1 MDLAALTSNL
11 QNKSKLRQTFSD
23 TELAEFAQHLCP
35 ESVSSGAI
43 VMGHG
48 EPADNM
54 IFILE
59 GSVQILEGERK
70 IAMSSAGDFAGE
82 SLFSDTATRNAD
94 VQAAEDSIIASFS
107 IHNFNQFLSDN
118 QKLALKFLSLIHI

>member
-43 VMGHG
+43 VMGQG
-48 EPADNM
+48 EPADSM
-54 IFILE
+54 IFILK

-70 IAMSSAGDFAGE
+70 IAGISAGDFAGE
-82 SLFSDTATRNAD
+82 SLFSDTAIRTSHVYAD
-94 VQAAEDSIIASFS
+94 CSAG
-107 IHNFNQFLSDN
+107 
-118 QKLALKFLSLIHI
+118 

>member
-35 ESVSSGAI
+35 ESVSSGTI

-82 SLFSDTATRNAD
+82 SLFSDNLGSLHVLPAQPGAVPAQHRAASHRATPNGPPPCSHLHQD
-94 VQAAEDSIIASFS
+94 V
-107 IHNFNQFLSDN
+107 NN
-118 QKLALKFLSLIHI
+118 

>member
-1 MDLAALTSNL
+1 
-11 QNKSKLRQTFSD
+11 
-23 TELAEFAQHLCP
+23 
-35 ESVSSGAI
+35 
-43 VMGHG
+43 MGHG

-70 IAMSSAGDFAGE
+70 IAMSRAGDFAGE

-107 IHNFNQFLSDN
+107 IHNFNEFL
-118 QKLALKFLSLIHI
+118 